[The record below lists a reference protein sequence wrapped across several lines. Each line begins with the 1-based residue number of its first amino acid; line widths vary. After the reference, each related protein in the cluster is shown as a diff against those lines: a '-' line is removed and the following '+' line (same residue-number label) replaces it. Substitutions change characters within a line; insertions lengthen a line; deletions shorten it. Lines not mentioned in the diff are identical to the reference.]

1 MSGWDGNGNFV
12 MPYSMVQQAGA
23 GVKILSTVQDAQWNA
38 VAAGLMNCMTLDSQ
52 TKPKADVDIATHKLI
67 NVSAPAAAT
76 DAANKSYVDTAVA
89 GVQATEW
96 LAESNG
102 VAWVNT
108 TSFSVAGVNVTAIY
122 HPGRRVK
129 ITHNTGGTVSYG
141 TVVSSAFGVN
151 TTVVVAID
159 GGTAL
164 VSTVTAVSYGLI
176 SYVNPSYLDPRTTV
190 IVSSKLN
197 YTWNNISA
205 SIPFDNIIYDALGEY
220 VASPT
225 YGPVVQHPGVYIVTG
240 SAVIIVGGGG
250 SVVAPIV
257 DIFFGVATAGI
268 QTAYAYDGVGITWPA
283 NTILSVTA
291 TQILYLNAGG
301 FVHFN
306 LSLGSSSGGANLN
319 VGGSNNGYSTYM
331 MVTRIA

>member
-1 MSGWDGNGNFV
+1 MAGWDGNGNFV
-12 MPYSMVQQAGA
+12 MPYSMVQQAGG
-23 GVKILSTVQDAQWNA
+23 GVKILSTVQDTQWNA

-102 VAWVNT
+102 VAWVST
-108 TSFSVAGVNVTAIY
+108 TSFSVAGVNVTAVY

-151 TTVVVAID
+151 TTVVVAMD

-176 SYVNPSYLDPRTTV
+176 SYANPSYLDPRTV
-190 IVSSKLN
+190 ISAYVPTSVNVSTGGGAVPFSSKNYDTLGEFAGNTFTPTHPGYYRVSVVLTLGTSVTLN
-197 YTWNNISA
+197 NSGINFYVQSGHAGAFLTVNLSGYAPLTLATTATVTLISAFNCFLSPSSADTLFVYGFTATNGLYYVGGFCNIS
-205 SIPFDNIIYDALGEY
+205 ID
-220 VASPT
+220 
-225 YGPVVQHPGVYIVTG
+225 
-240 SAVIIVGGGG
+240 
-250 SVVAPIV
+250 
-257 DIFFGVATAGI
+257 
-268 QTAYAYDGVGITWPA
+268 
-283 NTILSVTA
+283 
-291 TQILYLNAGG
+291 
-301 FVHFN
+301 
-306 LSLGSSSGGANLN
+306 
-319 VGGSNNGYSTYM
+319 
-331 MVTRIA
+331 RIA